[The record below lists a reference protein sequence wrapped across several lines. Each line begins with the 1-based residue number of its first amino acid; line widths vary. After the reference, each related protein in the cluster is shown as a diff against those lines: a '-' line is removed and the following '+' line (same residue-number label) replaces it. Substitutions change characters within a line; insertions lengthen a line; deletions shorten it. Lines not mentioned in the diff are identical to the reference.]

1 MKILVLGGTRFLG
14 RHIVEAALAGGHD
27 ITLFNRGQ
35 NNPDLFP
42 EVEKLRGNRDG
53 DLSALQGRQWD
64 AVIDTCG
71 FVPRIVQASAALLAD
86 SVRHYTFISSIS
98 VYADFSKPAMNENAP
113 VGTMQDE
120 SIEEITAETYG
131 PLKALCERTAEKAMP
146 GRVLHIRPGYI
157 VGPFDPTDRFTY
169 WPRRVATGGEM
180 LAPGRPDSQIQFV
193 DVRDLANW
201 IIRMVETGKAHGQ
214 QEAATTE
221 HAPKP
226 KTPTFLLELP
236 LVVQAGQAARV
247 GAHLEVGRQ
256 FYNAVLSA
264 ACAACEPIQH
274 GRQPLPSL
282 APRSRSAKP
291 PFLSCG
297 SATALASTPFTS
309 WHASCASAG

>member
-201 IIRMVETGKAHGQ
+201 IIRMVETNRTGVFN
-214 QEAATTE
+214 AT
-221 HAPKP
+221 
-226 KTPTFLLELP
+226 
-236 LVVQAGQAARV
+236 RC
-247 GAHLEVGRQ
+247 RD
-256 FYNAVLSA
+256 
-264 ACAACEPIQH
+264 
-274 GRQPLPSL
+274 R
-282 APRSRSAKP
+282 
-291 PFLSCG
+291 
-297 SATALASTPFTS
+297 
-309 WHASCASAG
+309 